1 MHFYFG
7 KLKIYYLLCISKY
20 FSMEASKYLKDIQD
34 IKEMMSKSTQFIS
47 LSGIS
52 GVLAG
57 IYALVGAAYA
67 NFLINTYEYTY
78 ITLESK
84 TFKLIVLIAVIVL
97 ILSLGT
103 AYYLTAKKA
112 NKLGEKVWNAA
123 SKRVLI
129 NFAIPLVTGGIFS
142 LLLIRQQNF
151 VLIAPVTLLFYGL
164 ACLNASKYTLRDV
177 RYLGITQI
185 ILGLLAVEF
194 TGYGL
199 LFWVLGFGIAHILYG
214 SIMYFKYDRVQK

>member
-1 MHFYFG
+1 
-7 KLKIYYLLCISKY
+7 
-20 FSMEASKYLKDIQD
+20 MEASKYLKDIQD
-34 IKEMMSKSTQFIS
+34 IKEMMSKSSQFIS
-47 LSGIS
+47 LSGLS
-52 GVLAG
+52 GILAG
-57 IYALVGAAYA
+57 IYALIGAIYA
-67 NFLINTYEYTY
+67 NYLINIHEYTY

-84 TFKLIVLIAVIVL
+84 TFKLIVLTAFIVL
-97 ILSLGT
+97 VLSVST
-103 AYYLTAKKA
+103 AYYLTVKKA
-112 NKLGEKVWNAA
+112 NKLGEQIWNTA

-142 LLLIRQQNF
+142 LLLVRQQNF
-151 VLIAPVTLLFYGL
+151 VLIPPVTLLFYGL
-164 ACLNASKYTLRDV
+164 ACLNASKYTFRDV

-214 SIMYFKYDRVQK
+214 SIMYYKYDRK